1 MSYRAEPVSPTPLAV
16 RARRRARRAGEAILD
31 FRLVRAGMRYHYGM
45 AQLTSGGVT
54 WTAVVSITAVL
65 TVLVNVGRAF
75 LGNNPQLFA
84 QGLAA
89 INDIVPGLID
99 DGTNAGLIQPAD
111 LVVESW
117 WNPVTLISSVIVLW
131 TALSVMTGLRRSIRA
146 MFGLGGAPLP
156 ITVGKARDLLG
167 FVGLVVAVISASA
180 LSGAVGMFGGPL
192 LAWLGVEDAATAGL
206 LRAGGLL
213 AGGLVDA
220 LVIVMLFRL
229 TSGVKVVRRDLVL
242 GALLGAVLLQLLRY
256 TGTAVVSVVDNPVL
270 ASFAAIATFMVV
282 VNVGVR
288 VILLVA
294 AWTANPPAALFPVT
308 AEAIRHRE
316 RPNYVT
322 RSAPHTLSW
331 PHQAV
336 TGSLQV
342 GGEVKER
349 RGVDGGHTGATAT
362 LGAPAESHQHG

>member
-1 MSYRAEPVSPTPLAV
+1 MSYRAEPVSPTPLSV
-16 RARRRARRAGEAILD
+16 RARRRATRVGEAILD
-31 FRLVRAGMRYHYGM
+31 LRLVRAGMRYHYGM

-75 LGNNPQLFA
+75 LGNNPELFA

-89 INDIVPGLID
+89 INDVVPGIID

-117 WNPVTLISSVIVLW
+117 WNPVTLISSVVVLW

-156 ITVGKARDLLG
+156 ITIGKARDLLG
-167 FVGLVVAVISASA
+167 FVGLAAAVISASA
-180 LSGAVGMFGGPL
+180 LSAAVGMFGGPI

-220 LVIVMLFRL
+220 VVIVMLFRV
-229 TSGVKVVRRDLVL
+229 TAGVKVVRQDLIL

-256 TGTAVVSVVDNPVL
+256 TGTSVINVVDNPVL
-270 ASFAAIATFMVV
+270 ASFAVIATFMVV

-288 VILLVA
+288 IILFVA
-294 AWTANPPAALFPVT
+294 AWTANPPAAMFPVT
-308 AEAIRHRE
+308 VQAIHHRE

-322 RSAPHTLSW
+322 RSAPATLSW
-331 PHQAV
+331 PHHAV

-342 GGEVKER
+342 GNEVEEH
-349 RGVDGGHTGATAT
+349 GVVDDGRSGASAA
-362 LGAPAESHQHG
+362 LGAHAEGR